1 MTSEDSEHSEK
12 TPRRVPLFTIQT
24 HAGRVGRWV
33 HAPNSWGDAS
43 ALLAEHSLDAAV
55 SGGATYLMWRA
66 ALGEPMPE
74 HLISLHR
81 IEQHDEVLDGSVGA
95 LATLRRLERGPMTGA
110 QRALTLAAGV
120 TAGPSVRTL
129 ATLGGN
135 LASGF
140 PKADLVPALLALDVA
155 VHLSDGRRVPIADVV
170 DKGLKTEDLV
180 TRVTHGLSGQDGW
193 TGATVKLSRRGMD
206 LSTATV
212 SAALRI
218 EQGEVVEAR
227 VAAGALFDRP
237 TRLRAIERALVGA
250 DTSEETVRELLEVV
264 RVTGQPFLNDEEATP
279 AYRQRIAG
287 AAVRKALMLAIRL
300 GPNGSPELGAARM

>member
-1 MTSEDSEHSEK
+1 M
-12 TPRRVPLFTIQT
+12 FTIQT
-24 HAGRVGRWV
+24 HAGRLGRWV
-33 HAPNSWGDAS
+33 HTPASWDEA
-43 ALLAEHSLDAAV
+43 ARLLAEHSVDAAV

-66 ALGEPMPE
+66 ALGEPMPD

-81 IEQHDEVLDGSVGA
+81 IEQHNEVLDGSVGA

-140 PKADLVPALLALDVA
+140 PKADLVPALLALDA
-155 VHLSDGRRVPIADVV
+155 TAHIADGRLVPVTQVV
-170 DKGLKTEDLV
+170 EKGLRTDDLI
-180 TRVTHGLSGQDGW
+180 TRVTHELAEEEGW

-206 LSTATV
+206 LSMATV
-212 SAALRI
+212 SAVLRLDGDEI
-218 EQGEVVEAR
+218 VDAR

-237 TRLRAIERALVGA
+237 TRLHAIESALAGA
-250 DTSEETVRELLEVV
+250 DTSEETIREVLDFV
-264 RVTGQPFLNDEEATP
+264 RVKGGPFLDDEDATS
-279 AYRQRIAG
+279 AYRQKIAS
-287 AAVRKALMLAIRL
+287 AAVRKALMLAIEL
-300 GPNGSPELGAARM
+300 GTDGSPGVGVARM

>member
-1 MTSEDSEHSEK
+1 M
-12 TPRRVPLFTIQT
+12 FTIQT

-33 HAPNSWGDAS
+33 HTPESWNEAS
-43 ALLAEHSLDAAV
+43 RLLAEHSLDAAV

-66 ALGEPMPE
+66 ALGEVMPD

-95 LATLRRLERGPMTGA
+95 LATLRRLERGSKTGA
-110 QRALTLAAGV
+110 QRALTMAASV
-120 TAGPSVRTL
+120 TAGPSIRTL

-140 PKADLVPALLALDVA
+140 PKADLVPALLALDVT
-155 VHLSDGRRVPIADVV
+155 VHLADGRRVPVADVV
-170 DKGLKTEDLV
+170 EKGLKTEDLI
-180 TRVTHGLSGQDGW
+180 TRVTHELSAEDGW

-212 SAALRI
+212 SAVLKI
-218 EQGEVVEAR
+218 DGDEVVDAR

-237 TRLRAIERALVGA
+237 TRLRSIESALVGA
-250 DTSEETVRELLEVV
+250 DTSEETVRELLDFV
-264 RVTGQPFLNDEEATP
+264 RVTGRPFLHDEEATA
-279 AYRQRIAG
+279 AYRQQIAG
-287 AAVRKALMLAIRL
+287 AAVRKALMLAIQL
-300 GPNGSPELGAARM
+300 GPNDAPKVGAARM